1 MKLLLANLA
10 SPANPGDQAIL
21 RGTLKLLREHF
32 KNPEITVSTRAY
44 TEGAVYEA
52 LGCRV
57 VPSYPDVECLAT
69 DSKWEK
75 ISRIPRAL
83 ADGGAFKEA
92 VRQSDLVFLVGGAY
106 FYSYRP
112 FLPGLT
118 FLAHA
123 TAGHWARKYA
133 KKVIFMPQSY
143 GPFSSWIAR
152 EIFNGAVKSAS
163 VIFYREMIS
172 GDWLGRAYPKLH
184 SRFMFMPDSALYLE
198 EKDLIASKPAQS
210 PVRKIGVT
218 IRPWQATAGAE
229 DHYFEALAQSLRRL
243 QKEAA
248 LAIRIIVQVQDSKK
262 AEGDEG
268 ISRRLYEALG
278 GDAAAGRLE
287 FHCRR
292 PYFSLEEIATLY
304 AGCDLLIGMRLHSA
318 LLGFIVG
325 CPALVTG
332 YQHKAEGIMQSM
344 GLRELYLGDLGQVSA
359 ETLEVS
365 VRRILDQKEVVKEKI
380 ANMLRLE
387 REQTREIFKT
397 QMKRMGL

>member
-21 RGTLKLLREHF
+21 RGTLKLLREYF

-44 TEGAVYEA
+44 SEKAVYEA

-57 VPSYPDVECLAT
+57 IPSYPDVECLAT
-69 DSKWEK
+69 DSKWGK

-83 ADGGAFKEA
+83 ADAATFKEA

-106 FYSYRP
+106 FYSYRN

-123 TAGHWARKYA
+123 TASHWAKKYG

-143 GPFSSWIAR
+143 GPFSSRIAR
-152 EIFNGAVKSAS
+152 GIFTGAVKNAS
-163 VIFYREMIS
+163 VVFYREMIS
-172 GDWLGRAYPKLH
+172 GDWLGRGYPKLH
-184 SRFMFMPDSALYLE
+184 SRFVFMPDSALYLE
-198 EKDLIASKPAQS
+198 EKDLIHSKPVQS
-210 PVRKIGVT
+210 PLKKIGIT
-218 IRPWQATAGAE
+218 IRPWPVTAGAE
-229 DHYFEALAQSLRRL
+229 DRYFEALSQSLRRL
-243 QKEAA
+243 QEEAA
-248 LAIRIIVQVQDSKK
+248 LAVRIIVQVQDSKK

-268 ISRRLYEALG
+268 ISRRLYESLG
-278 GDAAAGRLE
+278 GDAAEGRLE
-287 FHCRR
+287 LHCRR
-292 PYFSLEEIATLY
+292 PYFSLEEIAALY

-344 GLRELYLGDLGQVSA
+344 GLRELYLGDLGQVNA
-359 ETLEVS
+359 ETLEKNAK
-365 VRRILDQKEVVKEKI
+365 RILDQKDAIKRKI
-380 ANMLRLE
+380 ADMLRLE

-397 QMKRMGL
+397 QMKWMGL